1 MKLFWKLSLPQAIL
15 VPILGLISYLLI
27 SSSFTA
33 LQENNLEYIIDDT
46 FSSIEKTIEDAS
58 VTAQNT
64 ASLFSNMPAVIAA
77 YEKAYSGNINDA
89 NSEASQQARTFLRKE
104 LAPMLAN
111 FKTVSGDKLKLHFHL
126 PNGRSLVRLWRG
138 KQTKKNGKWVD
149 ISDDISSFRRTVL
162 DVNSSGKGVRGIEL
176 GRGGFVMRGL
186 VPVTNAQGKT
196 VGSAEVLTSFS
207 PVFNVAKQKGVPM
220 MLLMN
225 KAYLNITTKLNNSEK
240 HPLVYDTVLVNPS
253 NETKPFVGMLNSEF
267 LAAATKERVRITVGN
282 YTLVGS
288 PVRDYRG
295 KQIGVLVGAIDS
307 TKSLALAAKAN
318 LSLTLTL
325 AAILLLPLLGM
336 IIVLKKYVTSPLQT
350 ISVKIKE
357 LAENKADL
365 RERLHINQNDE
376 VGDLTRWF
384 NSLMERITTMLD
396 EMEGFKNVFNTV
408 PDPIFAVDNDFNFIL
423 ANKAVE
429 EAGKTDQEG
438 LVCSRCHDV
447 FSTDVCSTP
456 NCPIEQVKRTGKRTY
471 ADIVTINGEDGPIH
485 IQPVADILYDAQG
498 KKAGY
503 IEIARNVTELV
514 TSEQEINQQLKHIEE
529 TNKGTKEASQFL
541 LESTSGLE
549 SKVDGVNGA
558 VESQRQRIVETSTAM
573 EQMNAS
579 VMEVAHGAATAS
591 QRAEETK
598 ERAEKGASIVSSS
611 IESIRSLHA
620 HANTMTEAMSNLGT
634 EADNIGTV
642 LSVISDIADQTNL
655 LALNAAIEA
664 ARAGD
669 AGRGFAVV
677 ADEVRKLAEKTMQ
690 ATQEVNN
697 AIMTIQGHANSS
709 IQTTKETMQLVDTA
723 TSLANDSG
731 NALTEIV
738 HLANEAASQI
748 GTIATAAEEQSS
760 TSEQVT
766 KAMDEINT
774 LAGSVAAEM
783 QEAAENVK
791 DLSQLA
797 QQLDVLS
804 KQ

>member
-15 VPILGLISYLLI
+15 VPILGLISYFFI
-27 SSSFTA
+27 SSGFTA
-33 LQENNLEYIIDDT
+33 LQENNLDYVIDDT

-58 VTAQNT
+58 ITAQNI
-64 ASLFSNMPAVIAA
+64 ASLFSNMPVVITA
-77 YEKAYSGNINDA
+77 YEKAYSGDIDDA
-89 NSEASQQARTFLRKE
+89 NSEASQQARSFLRKE
-104 LAPMLAN
+104 LTPMLSN
-111 FKTVSGDKLKLHFHL
+111 FKAVSGEKLKLHFHL

-186 VPVTNAQGKT
+186 VPVTNGEGKT
-196 VGSAEVLTSFS
+196 LGSAEVLTSFS
-207 PVFNVAKQKGVPM
+207 PVFNVARQKGIPM
-220 MLLMN
+220 MLLMD
-225 KAYLNITTKLNNSEK
+225 KAYLNITTKLNNSKK
-240 HPLVYDTVLVNPS
+240 HPLVYDSVLVNPS
-253 NETKPFVGMLNSEF
+253 DETKSFVRMLTPEF
-267 LAAATKERVRITVGN
+267 LTAATKERVRKSVGN

-307 TKSLALAAKAN
+307 SNSLALAAKAN
-318 LSLTLTL
+318 MSLTLTL

-336 IIVLKKYVTSPLQT
+336 IIVLKRYVTSPLQT

-365 RERLHINQNDE
+365 RERLHVNQNDE

-384 NSLMERITTMLD
+384 NSLMERLTAMLD

-429 EAGKTDQEG
+429 EAGKKDQAS

-447 FSTDVCSTP
+447 FNTDVCSTP

-471 ADIVTINGEDGPIH
+471 AEIVTINGEDGPIH

-529 TNKGTKEASQFL
+529 TNKGTKEASRFL
-541 LESTSGLE
+541 LDSTSGLE

-598 ERAEKGASIVSSS
+598 ERAEKGASIVSNS

-620 HANTMTEAMSNLGT
+620 HANTMTEAMSNLGA

-677 ADEVRKLAEKTMQ
+677 ADEVRKLAEKTMH

-697 AIMTIQGHANSS
+697 AIMTIQGHATSS

-748 GTIATAAEEQSS
+748 GNIATAAEEQSS

-766 KAMDEINT
+766 KAMDEINI

-783 QEAAENVK
+783 QEASENVK